1 MTEHVIVHQI
11 LCLSVIDNTVHVW
24 AETPFPYLAYV
35 SWTPVHSADVLC
47 VANQKH
53 RLVLG
58 LVHLPNIV
66 CDVSISQGKCTHT
79 EEKIHN
85 SHIHIHT
92 RVPIQNTQAFNSPNH
107 KLQFLHPWYPTAGDN
122 AGADDTEKKRKLR
135 SSLEELLIDYAQDLI
150 LRSSFIKVSK

>member
-1 MTEHVIVHQI
+1 MTEHVIVHQL
-11 LCLSVIDNTVHVW
+11 LCLPVIVQVW

-58 LVHLPNIV
+58 LVHLKNIV

-79 EEKIHN
+79 EEKIHH
-85 SHIHIHT
+85 SHTHTHT
-92 RVPIQNTQAFNSPNH
+92 RVHIQHTQAFNSPNH
-107 KLQFLHPWYPTAGDN
+107 KLQFLHPWYPTAGDD
-122 AGADDTEKKRKLR
+122 AGVDDTEKEIKVS

-150 LRSSFIKVSK
+150 LRCSFIKVGK